1 LLILKLGFV
10 GLKTEKLLNLLK
22 WELKVEKGDQ
32 DFHQIS
38 KTIKEEVKRFDL
50 ERVREFKVKLTNYL
64 EGLLASQEQVISS
77 SGFH

>member
-1 LLILKLGFV
+1 MLILKLGFV

-22 WELKVEKGDQ
+22 WELKVEKGDL

-77 SGFH
+77 SGFG

>member
-22 WELKVEKGDQ
+22 WELKVEKGDL

-77 SGFH
+77 SGFG